1 MEVQKFGIPQPPTK
15 WWLVGIHCLSVT
27 INKLFFFFPHDVV
40 VTWAHYFPKKTLIYT
55 FCTHFFHQVT
65 NISDKKNYTSLNS
78 NYNISRLVE
87 IVKFFQ
93 VAKFVKENII
103 FVEMQ
108 YLFVYNVSKYLFCF
122 FFFFQILEI
131 HFWLLLFCTIICM
144 LFESGFVLLSHWKV

>member
-1 MEVQKFGIPQPPTK
+1 MERGKRSKYKNLGFPNPRQSGDLLEFIVWMWQLTSYIYFFLRM
-15 WWLVGIHCLSVT
+15 WWLGPIIS
-27 INKLFFFFPHDVV
+27 
-40 VTWAHYFPKKTLIYT
+40 PKKTLIHT

-122 FFFFQILEI
+122 FFFFK
-131 HFWLLLFCTIICM
+131 FWKSTFDFYCFAL
-144 LFESGFVLLSHWKV
+144 